1 VCIQLI
7 MVALIILFPGMV
19 THYKSGGVQLDQ
31 NQIQQQFDN
40 LSPGLDMPPPP
51 PLNFGNPQ

>member
-1 VCIQLI
+1 

-31 NQIQQQFDN
+31 QQIQQQFEN
-40 LSPGLDMPPPP
+40 LSPGLDTTTPP
-51 PLNFGNPQ
+51 PLDLGFGK